1 MFAGGVLFYNGTP
14 LRDECHVD
22 SPKGVTMRKL
32 FDPMTLMI
40 GAVAGIAVLAIIAIA
55 TNDVWGFVI
64 GLAMSM
70 GLVFGGILRLR
81 AGDKELPTITCLVV
95 AVAGVVLGFVTMF
108 GGGVSVGLG
117 LVDILLAGAVGYA
130 WYQLQTDS

>member
-1 MFAGGVLFYNGTP
+1 
-14 LRDECHVD
+14 
-22 SPKGVTMRKL
+22 MRKL

-70 GLVFGGILRLR
+70 GLVFGGILRLQ

-130 WYQLQTDS
+130 WYQLQTGS